1 MRLQESGDMYLETIY
16 RLSQMSE
23 SVRSVDVGNYMG
35 VSKPSVSRAVGL
47 LKSGGY
53 INIDIDGLLTMTDE
67 GLEVAIRIY
76 ERHKLLSHML
86 VMLGVDEETVV
97 MDACR
102 IEHVI
107 SNESFRAIKCHAN
120 SKCEKADRDA

>member
-1 MRLQESGDMYLETIY
+1 MYLETIY

-35 VSKPSVSRAVGL
+35 VSKPSARRAVGL

-67 GLEVAIRIY
+67 GLEVASEYTRGIRCVSY
-76 ERHKLLSHML
+76 AGNAWS
-86 VMLGVDEETVV
+86 G
-97 MDACR
+97 
-102 IEHVI
+102 
-107 SNESFRAIKCHAN
+107 
-120 SKCEKADRDA
+120 